1 MARLFLQHVNAN
13 PKHIALLAWLLLTL
27 AGAGF
32 IATRLNISS
41 DLTAFLPKTQSPIER
56 ILVSQLR
63 DGVASRLV
71 LIAIEGS
78 DAASLAH
85 ASKVMAQTLHGSP
98 QFTYVNNG
106 DVRLSVS
113 ERKYVFTHRY
123 LLSSALTSPDYFSVD
138 NLRAKLQESLR
149 DLASPAGNFI
159 KPLLPYD
166 PTGETL
172 SIAQAWIPKKGPVMR
187 DGVWFS
193 EDGRRTLLLAETRA
207 PAFEIESQRT
217 AQAIIK
223 NTFAQ
228 LRLKDARLVL
238 SGPSVFAVQAKDAIH
253 GDAVKL
259 SIIASLAVALILLL
273 SYRSWRLLLLGT
285 LPVISGIMA
294 GIIAVALGF
303 GTVHAITLGFGVTLI
318 GEAIDYPTYLFTQ
331 RSEKENL
338 AETLYR
344 IWPTLR
350 LAILTTVFG
359 NLALLASSFTGLAQL
374 GLFSIVGIAT
384 AGLVTRWVLPHLA
397 PARFTFPPS
406 RFIAPSLVRAAAFA
420 TRLRYFLFALIAAS
434 AIFLIWQREH
444 LWDNDLAN
452 LSPISAEGKQLD
464 ARLRAEM
471 GAADLRYL
479 IVVTAPT
486 QEATLQKSEALLP
499 VLTRWSEQNLISGF
513 DMAALY
519 FPSAATQASRQNAIP
534 DPRILRNSMQAAL
547 QSLPFQPNLFEPF
560 LHEIAEAKARPPLH
574 LSDLAGSGLYFKV
587 RSLLTEQDGQWVAL
601 VPLQGVQNAAR
612 LEQEISTPGADS
624 VIFLDLKSKSN
635 QMVNSYRA
643 ENLKLSGMGLLLIL
657 VLLSLGLKSVP
668 MALRVITPPVFA
680 VIVTIASLALL
691 GEKISLFHLVSLLLV
706 IGIGLNYALFFN
718 LPREKD
724 NLSTE
729 FSIVVCNLTTLITFG
744 ILYFSH
750 TPVLHGI
757 GMTVAIGAFLSLIF
771 SAILAR
777 RRV

>member
-1 MARLFLQHVNAN
+1 MNAN
-13 PKHIALLAWLLLTL
+13 PKRIALLAWLLLTL
-27 AGAGF
+27 AGAWF

-63 DGVASRLV
+63 DGVVSRLV
-71 LIAIEGS
+71 LIAFEGG
-78 DAASLAH
+78 DTASLAQ
-85 ASKVMAQTLHGSP
+85 ASKAMAEILHRNP

-106 DVRLSVS
+106 DVRLSVN

-123 LLSSALTSPDYFSVD
+123 VLSSALTSPDYFSVE
-138 NLRAKLQESLR
+138 NLTRRLQESLR

-159 KPLLPYD
+159 KPLLPHD

-172 SIAQAWIPKKGPVMR
+172 RIAQSWIPKKGPVMR

-193 EDGRRTLLLAETRA
+193 ADGRRALLLAETRA
-207 PAFEIESQRT
+207 PAFDIEAQRA
-217 AQAIIK
+217 AQAIVK
-223 NTFAQ
+223 NAFAD
-228 LRLKDARLVL
+228 LRLIGARLVL
-238 SGPSVFAVQAKDAIH
+238 SGPSVFAVQARDAIH

-259 SIIASLAVALILLL
+259 SMVASLAVALILLL

-331 RSEKENL
+331 RSEKENM
-338 AETLYR
+338 AATLYR

-374 GLFSIVGIAT
+374 GLFSIVGIAS

-397 PARFTFPPS
+397 PARFSFSPA
-406 RFIAPSLVRAAAFA
+406 RFVAPSLAKAAAGA
-420 TRLRYFLFALIAAS
+420 PRLRYFLFIVVILS
-434 AIFLIWQREH
+434 AIFLIWQRAH

-452 LSPISAEGKQLD
+452 LSPISAEAKQLD
-464 ARLRAEM
+464 TQLRAEM

-486 QEATLQKSEALLP
+486 QEAVLQKSEVLLP

-513 DMAALY
+513 DMGALY
-519 FPSAATQASRQNAIP
+519 LPSVAMQAYRQNAIP
-534 DPRILRNSMQAAL
+534 DPALLRKNMQAAL

-560 LHEIAEAKARPPLH
+560 LQEIAIAKMRPALR
-574 LSDLAGSGLYFKV
+574 LADLAGSGLYFKV
-587 RSLLTEQDGQWVAL
+587 RSLLTRQDGQWVAL
-601 VPLQGVQNAAR
+601 IPLQGVQNAAR

-624 VIFLDLKSKSN
+624 VIFFDLKSKSN

-668 MALRVITPPVFA
+668 MALRVITPPIFA

-706 IGIGLNYALFFN
+706 IGIGLNYALFFS
-718 LPREKD
+718 LPRGKD

-729 FSIVVCNLTTLITFG
+729 FSIVVCNLTTVITFG
-744 ILYFSH
+744 ILYFSR

-757 GMTVAIGAFLSLIF
+757 GMTVAIGAFLSLLF
-771 SAILAR
+771 SAVLAS
-777 RRV
+777 RRVPEQLA